1 MSLVIHWKTQK
12 LILLSKI
19 NLNYALFYVFKNY
32 FHKNV
37 FANVTYLFVQFITF
51 TVKVSH
57 NSRIF
62 LLNFSSDMK
71 GKVVEGR
78 GGGSG
83 NGRFTSLILWAGLP
97 IFTYILTSRHNF
109 ANSLDNKNKWLR
121 TLVVELSEYTRF
133 FTKKI
138 NSDFRHTWKHQ
149 GVLNHTRSYEQRHL
163 RKFENTH
170 EKRVQ
175 ARIEIETS
183 NQSCSIENNRWSHQW
198 LILITYL
205 TVAVTDRTRGQSNL
219 TKSASRG
226 AHSPVT
232 GHPRGSKFVQLN
244 SWVGFPISV
253 P

>member
-109 ANSLDNKNKWLR
+109 ANSLDNKNKRLR
-121 TLVVELSEYTRF
+121 TLVVELSEYTHF
-133 FTKKI
+133 FTKK
-138 NSDFRHTWKHQ
+138 NQHWLQTHVKTSRRPKPYTKLRAETFTKVWKYAWKK
-149 GVLNHTRSYEQRHL
+149 SSS
-163 RKFENTH
+163 TH
-170 EKRVQ
+170 
-175 ARIEIETS
+175 
-183 NQSCSIENNRWSHQW
+183 W
-198 LILITYL
+198 
-205 TVAVTDRTRGQSNL
+205 DRN
-219 TKSASRG
+219 
-226 AHSPVT
+226 V
-232 GHPRGSKFVQLN
+232 
-244 SWVGFPISV
+244 
-253 P
+253 